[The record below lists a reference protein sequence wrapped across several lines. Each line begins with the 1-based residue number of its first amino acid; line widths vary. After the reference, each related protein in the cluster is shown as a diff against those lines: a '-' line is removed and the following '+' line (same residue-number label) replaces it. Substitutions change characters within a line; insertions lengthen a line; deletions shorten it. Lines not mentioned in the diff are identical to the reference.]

1 MFILSQYYHLC
12 LIIAG
17 SSFIGLIAGVL
28 GTFVYLRKQ
37 SLLGDTVSHAALPG
51 IVLALI
57 ITSNTSPTLLL
68 FGGALS
74 GALGILFS
82 EAIKRV
88 CKLHSDTI
96 LGIIL
101 SVFFGMGLV
110 LISILQ
116 KYPRADQA
124 VLNKFL
130 FGNISILLLSDLF
143 PIIGI
148 GSCVF
153 LAIILF
159 WKELKMHSFDPEF
172 CSTIPHVASYTNS
185 LFLLLLLMVISIC
198 LQCVGVILMSSL
210 LIAPAV
216 SARQWTIRVRSM
228 MVLAAIFGSS
238 AATLGTLISNQIQT
252 PTGPTIVII
261 LSIVVATS
269 LLFAPERGLLIP
281 SIKKLLK
288 KEGLS

>member
-1 MFILSQYYHLC
+1 MLILSHYYHLC

-57 ITSNTSPTLLL
+57 LTSNTSPTILLC
-68 FGGALS
+68 GGALS

-82 EAIKRV
+82 EIIKRV

-143 PIIGI
+143 PIIVI
-148 GSCVF
+148 GSFVF
-153 LAIILF
+153 IGITLF
-159 WKELKMHSFDPEF
+159 WKEFKMYSFDPEF
-172 CSTIPHVASYTNS
+172 SSTIPYVASYTNY
-185 LFLLLLLMVISIC
+185 LFLILLLMVISIC

-216 SARQWTIRVRSM
+216 SARQWTLRVKTM
-228 MVLAAIFGSS
+228 MIVAAIFGSS
-238 AATLGTLISNQIQT
+238 VATLGTLVSNQIQT

-261 LSIVVATS
+261 LSILVAIS
-269 LLFAPERGLLIP
+269 LLFAPARGILTPFIKNYFKRERLP
-281 SIKKLLK
+281 
-288 KEGLS
+288 